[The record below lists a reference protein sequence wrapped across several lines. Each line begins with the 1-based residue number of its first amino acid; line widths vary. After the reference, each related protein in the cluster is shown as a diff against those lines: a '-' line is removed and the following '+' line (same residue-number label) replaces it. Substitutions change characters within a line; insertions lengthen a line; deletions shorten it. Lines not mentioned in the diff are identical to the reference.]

1 MNEVKVPLVIN
12 KLQSKAIFDEL
23 LKKNKI
29 KQNELYLIQNDEAS
43 EVTSVSFDTENRKFI
58 YKNNNNESI
67 DIITIPVLKG
77 YLNLND
83 VATSGSYN
91 SLSSQPQING
101 VTLSGNK
108 TTSDLK
114 ISYND
119 LTNQPSIPELTNTY
133 SYTDESKA
141 MTGKAT
147 AAALNGYV
155 SKTTSVT
162 GVGALSGGG
171 TLENNLMISH
181 KTSPVGLTPSAVKI
195 ASDSYGHVQIGSAI
209 TASDVNAQSTNY
221 KTLVSCSNI
230 DAFGYNTI
238 LIVGTTSE
246 TISFQSVPTFGNKL
260 RLYYVNITDQTINVT
275 IDPANFQ
282 SSTYFFFNGAI
293 LTQPYVYNVAANS
306 NLCMDITLIQHTIDG
321 TPTVFT
327 FADVIENT
335 RR

>member
-23 LKKNKI
+23 SRKNKI

-43 EVTSVSFDTENRKFI
+43 EVTSVAFDTENRKFI
-58 YKNNNNESI
+58 YRNNNNESV

-119 LTNQPSIPELTNTY
+119 LTNQPLIPELTNTY

-147 AAALNGYV
+147 AVALNGYV
-155 SKTTSVT
+155 PKTTSVT
-162 GVGALSGGG
+162 GTGALSGGG
-171 TLENNLMISH
+171 TLENNLIISH
-181 KTSPVGLTPSAVKI
+181 KIAPVGLTPHAVKV
-195 ASDSYGHVQIGSAI
+195 ASDSYGHVQIGSEI

-230 DAFGYNTI
+230 DAAGYNTI
-238 LIVGTTSE
+238 LIIGTTSE
-246 TISFQSVPTFGNKL
+246 TVSFQSMPSFGNKL
-260 RLYYVNITDQTINVT
+260 RLYYANITNETINVT

-282 SSTYFFFNGAI
+282 TSTYFFFNGAI
-293 LTQPYVYNVAANS
+293 LTQPYVYNVDANS
-306 NLCMDITLIQHTIDG
+306 NLCMNIVSIYHIVDG

-327 FADVIENT
+327 FADVIKNT
-335 RR
+335 GR